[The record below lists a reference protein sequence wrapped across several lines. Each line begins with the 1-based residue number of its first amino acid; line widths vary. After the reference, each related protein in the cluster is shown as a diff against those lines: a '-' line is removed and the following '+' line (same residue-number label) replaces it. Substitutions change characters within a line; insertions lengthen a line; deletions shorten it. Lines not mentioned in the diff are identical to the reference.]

1 MQWIKKNKD
10 WLITLGVFG
19 LFGILIVLSS
29 MFFRGNGQD
38 LPKEPVVEEEVKIDL
53 PAKEQNSL
61 AGETQDSEKGGT
73 TSFFLRPGP
82 EELLSKLENLS
93 YQEFKKETKELP
105 GLRIMWPA
113 YFFSIVKVEDEKA
126 EVMLDASKDG
136 FGVILITSI
145 NTVEYPEIFNKK
157 QGEKIWLA
165 AEITGVDPTGTG
177 RFFLNTEYV
186 RFDDYSPRLK
196 PSSTSPDKGG
206 N

>member
-1 MQWIKKNKD
+1 MQWFKKNKD

-19 LFGILIVLSS
+19 VFGILIVLSS
-29 MFFRGNGQD
+29 MFFSGNDQN

-61 AGETQDSEKGGT
+61 AEDAQNSEKSGT

-82 EELLSKLENLS
+82 EELLSKLESLS
-93 YQEFKKETKELP
+93 YQDFKKETKELP

-126 EVMLDASKDG
+126 EVMLDASEDG

-145 NTVEYPEIFNKK
+145 NIAEYPEILEKK

-177 RFFLNTEYV
+177 QFFLSTEYV
-186 RFDDYSPRLK
+186 RFDDYTPRVK
-196 PSSTSPDKGG
+196 PSLPPPDKDKE
-206 N
+206 